1 MVYPIVTPVTW
12 ALGRYDSYT
21 LYPDGTLVGTIH
33 PPGLAFEHI
42 DNQHFSDMDNL
53 LFYHH
58 TTKKCYR
65 AWFVCASLPRS
76 YKYMTNNAHFLCELI
91 LLIG

>member
-1 MVYPIVTPVTW
+1 MVYPIVTPVPW

-33 PPGLAFEHI
+33 PPGLAFEQI
-42 DNQHFSDMDNL
+42 DNQHLSDMDNL

-58 TTKKCYR
+58 ATKNVPELGL
-65 AWFVCASLPRS
+65 FVPPFRDH
-76 YKYMTNNAHFLCELI
+76 TNICQRM
-91 LLIG
+91 